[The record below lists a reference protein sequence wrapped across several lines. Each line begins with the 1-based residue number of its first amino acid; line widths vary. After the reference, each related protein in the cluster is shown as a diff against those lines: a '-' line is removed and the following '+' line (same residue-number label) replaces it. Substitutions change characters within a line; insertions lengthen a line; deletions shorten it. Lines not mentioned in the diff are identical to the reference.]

1 MDAAQ
6 ILGWIATILF
16 SLMLIPQIIK
26 TIRTKDTSGVSL
38 SLFIIYLV
46 ANIIAFTYAFLIR
59 QDPLL
64 IKYFIAAITAITYIS
79 IFIYF
84 KRSELKEN
92 RVMKK

>member
-1 MDAAQ
+1 MEVVQ

-38 SLFIIYLV
+38 SLFIMYLA
-46 ANIIAFTYAFLIR
+46 ANIIAFAYAFLIR

-64 IKYFIAAITAITYIS
+64 IKYFIAAITAIIYIL

-84 KRSELKEN
+84 KIKEN